1 MLAAGDTFGLEALLI
16 VPAAV
21 GAAIGSVA
29 RDAIV
34 RALRRRL
41 ARGDLGV
48 LCANLAACAIAALA
62 APLTT
67 PWSALVVA
75 GVAGGLSTWSGLAVE
90 VAGFARARRWR
101 LVALHVPGAF
111 AAALAIALVA
121 RTLAGGAP

>member
-1 MLAAGDTFGLEALLI
+1 MLAVGDTFELEALLI

-21 GAAIGSVA
+21 GAAVGSVA

-34 RALRRRL
+34 RAFRGRR
-41 ARGDLGV
+41 ARGDLGILV
-48 LCANLAACAIAALA
+48 ANLAACAIAALA
-62 APLTT
+62 SPLAG

-90 VAGFARARRWR
+90 VAGFVRTRHWS

-111 AAALAIALVA
+111 AAALALMLAA
-121 RTLAGGAP
+121 RALAGEAP